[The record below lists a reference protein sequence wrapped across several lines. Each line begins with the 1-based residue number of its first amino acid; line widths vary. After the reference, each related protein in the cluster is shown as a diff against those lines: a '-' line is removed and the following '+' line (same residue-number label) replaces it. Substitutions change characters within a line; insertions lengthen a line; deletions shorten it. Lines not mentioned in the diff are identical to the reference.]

1 MKNGIAWTFAY
12 DQLKQLPGRWKAYP
26 YKAGY
31 GGLYYI
37 VRSMALVLRN
47 GGQQLLSGFYFPYPY
62 ESVTIHMEDRE

>member
-1 MKNGIAWTFAY
+1 MV
-12 DQLKQLPGRWKAYP
+12 LPGHSLTVSLSSYQADERHILSKRDMEAYTI
-26 YKAGY
+26 
-31 GGLYYI
+31 I